1 MNLIF
6 KRISISGFQSLG
18 EEISIDLQQR
28 GITLIKGINLYEENA
43 SSNGSG
49 KSSIFE
55 SIFFSLYGMTTN
67 GVVYPA
73 NRYLKNGYS
82 LKLEFNLNNVNY
94 TIIRTGKGKTSTV
107 TIFKDNKD
115 ISKRNKTDTEKFIQN
130 DILKLPQ
137 DLFLSTVFL
146 SQGFNGDI
154 SKLTPSGRKE
164 RIETLIN
171 TAEVTEGFR
180 KEVQKIK
187 DDYFKNASEI
197 LQTINY
203 DKGNLDSLKREN
215 ERIEKF
221 IQETLQEGNYTLTI
235 EELQNEINSLQEQI
249 EVLETN
255 EKRFNELYQDARND
269 LSVCSLN
276 IRNNSNL
283 ILNKES
289 EINRLRTSDTCPTCG
304 RKFDGINEDHINNS
318 IKLLENEIKSLKDDN
333 VNLNNNYNTY
343 NDKMSKY
350 SSKCSEISRIISEN
364 KNKLSTYKEEL
375 LERTKSK
382 DTSEQENRLN
392 ENKISIVDLSEKIE
406 KNNIIYNNE
415 IELSEVANHCTVLIN
430 KQFRNYLL
438 KTAIDFLNER
448 LKHYSKLLFS
458 NETDVISFVQDA
470 SKLDIYLGDADF
482 KTLSGGEKKKV
493 CISLILAQKDL
504 ATRMSGLN
512 SNILILDE
520 VFENLDPE
528 AVDVV
533 IDALTQ
539 VSSDV
544 DSMFVISHKE
554 TNIGYDNIITV
565 TKGKDRISNVVDTF

>member
-55 SIFFSLYGMTTN
+55 SIFFSLYGTTTN
-67 GVVYPA
+67 GVTYPA

-82 LKLEFNLNNVNY
+82 LKLEFNLNNINY
-94 TIIRTGKGKTSTV
+94 TIIRTGKGKASTV

-180 KEVQKIK
+180 KEVQQIK
-187 DDYFKNASEI
+187 DEYSKNANEI

-215 ERIEKF
+215 ERIEKY
-221 IQETLQEGNYTLTI
+221 IQETLKEGNYSLTI
-235 EELQNEINSLQEQI
+235 EELQNEINSIQEQI
-249 EVLETN
+249 EILEIN
-255 EKRFNELYQDARND
+255 EKKFNESYQDSKN
-269 LSVCSLN
+269 SSSMCSLN
-276 IRNNSNL
+276 INNNNSL
-283 ILNKES
+283 ISSKRL
-289 EINRLRTSDTCPTCG
+289 EINRLKTSDTCPTCG
-304 RKFDGINEDHINNS
+304 RKFDGINEEHINNS
-318 IKLLENEIKSLKDDN
+318 IKELENEIESLEKENMLQKSSYESFN
-333 VNLNNNYNTY
+333 S
-343 NDKMSKY
+343 KMNKCASR
-350 SSKCSEISRIISEN
+350 CSEIRKMISDN

-382 DTSEQENRLN
+382 NTSEQENRLN
-392 ENKISIVDLSEKIE
+392 ENKISITDLSEKIE
-406 KNNIIYNNE
+406 KNNTIYNNE
-415 IELSEVANHCTVLIN
+415 IELSDVANHCTVLIN

-448 LKHYSKLLFS
+448 LKYYSRLLFS
-458 NETDVISFVQDA
+458 NESDTISFVQDA
-470 SKLDIYLGDADF
+470 SKLDISLGDADF

-554 TNIGYDNIITV
+554 TSIGYDNIITV
-565 TKGKDRISNVVDTF
+565 TKGKDRISNIVDTF

>member
-55 SIFFSLYGMTTN
+55 SIFFSLYGTTTN

-197 LQTINY
+197 LQIINY

-343 NDKMSKY
+343 NDKMGKY
-350 SSKCSEISRIISEN
+350 SSKCSEISKIISEN

-406 KNNIIYNNE
+406 KNNTIYNNE

-448 LKHYSKLLFS
+448 LKYYSKLLFS